1 MRGSLEKRGKSSWRV
16 RVYVGTDPV
25 MGTKRTV
32 SRTVAGSK
40 RDAEDVLNRLLLEA
54 GDGRHLAAGLT
65 VGDLLDQWWPMK
77 RSTLSPTTARDWDSC
92 LRLHLRPHV
101 EAMPLHKFRAMDMDR
116 LYKRLGES
124 GVGPQR
130 VRRVHTILSTALGQA
145 VRWEMIAVNP
155 ALSASPP
162 EVRERQVQPPSPAV
176 VAAFYEGL
184 EADDTDLAMFVW
196 LAGFTGARRGELCAL
211 RWADIDLL
219 DGSMLISRAL
229 VDGGGTLLEK
239 DTKTHQ
245 SRRIAL
251 GRETVAKLVTYRD
264 AAIERAA
271 ACGTSLRAEAF
282 VFATSVDGGT
292 PWRPDSATHR
302 FIRSRRQADLPEG
315 LWLHDLRH
323 FLATRM
329 ISSGVDVRTVS
340 GRLGHRRTSTTT
352 DRYAAF
358 VPAADRAAAAAFEES
373 FLA

>member
-1 MRGSLEKRGKSSWRV
+1 MRGSLEKRGRSSWRV
-16 RVYVGTDPV
+16 RVYIGADPV
-25 MGTKRTV
+25 TGTKRTV
-32 SRTVAGSK
+32 SRTVVGSK

-54 GDGRHLAAGLT
+54 GDGRHLASGLT

-77 RSTLSPTTARDWDSC
+77 RPTLSPTTARDWDSC
-92 LRLHLRPHV
+92 LRLHVRPHV
-101 EAMPLHKFRAMDMDR
+101 EGMPLHKFRAMDMDR
-116 LYKRLGES
+116 YKRLGEA

-145 VRWEMIAVNP
+145 VRWEMIAANP

-184 EADDTDLAMFVW
+184 EADDADLAMFVW
-196 LAGFTGARRGELCAL
+196 LASFTGARRGELCAL

-219 DGSMLISRAL
+219 DGSLLISRAL
-229 VDGGGTLLEK
+229 VDGGGTLVEK

-251 GRETVAKLVTYRD
+251 GHETVAKLVTYHD
-264 AAIERAA
+264 VAIERAA
-271 ACGTSLRAEAF
+271 ACGTSLRDEAF
-282 VFATSVDGGT
+282 VFTNAVDGAT
-292 PWRPDSATHR
+292 PWWPDSVTHR
-302 FIRSRRQADLPEG
+302 FIRARRQADLPEG
-315 LWLHDLRH
+315 LRLHDLRH

-329 ISSGVDVRTVS
+329 ISSGIDVRTVS

-358 VPAADRAAAAAFEES
+358 VPAADRAAAAAFEEA